1 MDGYKQVLKSA
12 ISYSKQNRSLPQPP
26 FRSKATYSLL
36 PSCLAGRK
44 LLRKW
49 SIKRFIII
57 SYFGLFPC
65 ISYVSGKSFIVT
77 VACGGGQSVPV
88 KKIFLQIHTCFWPIR
103 IHHYNH
109 HSALQHWFCIS
120 DNNSNP

>member
-49 SIKRFIII
+49 SILINVLYVCCKNGKKFYNLFICETIFQAFRHAFLIFVASSLLANSHIFEI
-57 SYFGLFPC
+57 SEMTTHGTTHGNTRPRSLMNFTL
-65 ISYVSGKSFIVT
+65 
-77 VACGGGQSVPV
+77 
-88 KKIFLQIHTCFWPIR
+88 R
-103 IHHYNH
+103 
-109 HSALQHWFCIS
+109 
-120 DNNSNP
+120 